1 MTKQAFLAGLLSR
14 LGILRLMIRRQR
26 GHLPVLA
33 YHRILD
39 DDLDPAQL
47 ADPGLFSAT
56 ASNFDAQM
64 ALVARH
70 FNVITLARLLDPEP
84 LPPRPLVIT
93 FDDGYEDNYRIAYP
107 ILRKHGLS
115 GVFFVT
121 TGFIDDGQP
130 LWFDQVA
137 ILLNQ
142 RTLPQSL
149 HIAGRRLL
157 PHALPRRQLVQQVL
171 AHLKALTA
179 EARATEIAALEKQ
192 TGTPPIAPGAP
203 MTWPQLKH
211 MADNGMEIGSHSRS
225 HSVLAN
231 EAPAT
236 IDAELAESR
245 QQICDQLQRTC
256 TSVAY
261 PVGGTS
267 AVNAQVISAAH
278 ACGYSIGCTY
288 LSGINRLPLRDPLA
302 LTRVHVELD
311 VTLAQFSAQLALP
324 RLFGYRHQ

>member
-1 MTKQAFLAGLLSR
+1 MTKQAFLAGCLAR
-14 LGILRLMIRRQR
+14 LGILRLMIRRQHKR
-26 GHLPVLA
+26 LPVLA

-39 DDLDPAQL
+39 DDSDPATL

-56 ASNFDAQM
+56 ASSFDAQM
-64 ALVARH
+64 ALVSRH
-70 FNVITLARLLDPEP
+70 FNVITLARLLDPAP

-107 ILRKHGLS
+107 ILKKHGLH

-137 ILLNQ
+137 ILLDQ
-142 RTLPQSL
+142 STLPHTL
-149 HIAGRRLL
+149 DVAGRRLL
-157 PHALPRRQLVQQVL
+157 PHALPRQQLVQQVL
-171 AHLKALTA
+171 AHLKSLTA
-179 EARATEIAALEKQ
+179 EARQAEIKLLERQTGNPRIAA
-192 TGTPPIAPGAP
+192 GTP
-203 MTWPQLKH
+203 MTWAQLRH

-231 EAPAT
+231 ETAGT
-236 IDAELAESR
+236 ITAELAGSR
-245 QQICDQLQRTC
+245 QQICEQLQRDC
-256 TSVAY
+256 VSVAY

-267 AVNAQVISAAH
+267 AVNDQVLHAARE
-278 ACGYSIGCTY
+278 CGYGIGCTY

-302 LTRVHVELD
+302 LVRVHVELD
-311 VTLAQFSAQLALP
+311 VTLAQFYAQLALP
-324 RLFGYRHQ
+324 DLFGYRH